1 MEGRKW
7 LGLPNLSYLPE
18 HQFKNGKVLIMLS
31 YVFNLFYK
39 SQNYK
44 HDLKAIIS
52 YEFPY
57 NDNKMIFLWILYKSA
72 EYQLVQTVSSS

>member
-1 MEGRKW
+1 
-7 LGLPNLSYLPE
+7 
-18 HQFKNGKVLIMLS
+18 MLS